1 MKGFLTGLVAV
12 ALLTTATCFVIDGAA
27 ITALER
33 SAGQAMLVVGEMDG
47 EW

>member
-12 ALLTTATCFVIDGAA
+12 ALLTSATYVIIDGAA

-33 SAGQAMLVVGEMDG
+33 SAGQAMLVVGEVEG